1 MGPGGVNDAMHRK
14 RGLLR
19 IWGIWENSVSW
30 VFASEEEGW
39 LSELAEALRRVS
51 HVVGGR
57 WKSQQRKIVYLSPY
71 VEKPFN
77 SKVIKSFVPELRSR
91 KCFCVSRFLCAL
103 WTFYIYLTYS
113 WMAML
118 QNDTR
123 LETQIN
129 YIMIWAPP
137 VMQWLTCLAKEFD
150 SHASHTFSFV
160 LNKGIIALWLF
171 HTSQKHSA
179 QMQSDWNDL
188 FFFLPLGRTQVY

>member
-1 MGPGGVNDAMHRK
+1 MTPCTGNVDCWGFGGFEKIQWVEFLPPKKKVDFRSSPRPCSGCRTWWGADGKVSRE
-14 RGLLR
+14 RLCISLLMSK
-19 IWGIWENSVSW
+19 N
-30 VFASEEEGW
+30 
-39 LSELAEALRRVS
+39 
-51 HVVGGR
+51 
-57 WKSQQRKIVYLSPY
+57 
-71 VEKPFN
+71 PFN

-118 QNDTR
+118 QKDTR